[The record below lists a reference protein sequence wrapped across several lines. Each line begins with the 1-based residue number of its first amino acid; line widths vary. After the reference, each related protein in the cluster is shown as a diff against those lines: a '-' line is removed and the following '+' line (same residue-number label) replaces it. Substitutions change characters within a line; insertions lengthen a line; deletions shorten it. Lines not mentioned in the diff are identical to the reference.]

1 MKIISSTVCQYEK
14 SQNQRT
20 MDSRNAYHT
29 DESSD
34 SFSGFIMMDLEYFH
48 CVTLE

>member
-1 MKIISSTVCQYEK
+1 MKITSSTVCQYEK

-20 MDSRNAYHT
+20 VVSRNAYHT
-29 DESSD
+29 DESSE
-34 SFSGFIMMDLEYFH
+34 SFSGSIMMGLEYFH